1 MRGSFRFRITWPEVW
16 GSSQAELRLRVN
28 QGAQSQTN
36 GGLTMRRLFISAII
50 GVALFAAAATALRPH
65 AASGLRAAATG
76 AMPPV
81 QDLQGDTSKLPV
93 EAFEDRSLVYPNIPQ
108 R

>member
-1 MRGSFRFRITWPEVW
+1 MKRI
-16 GSSQAELRLRVN
+16 L
-28 QGAQSQTN
+28 
-36 GGLTMRRLFISAII
+36 ISAAI
-50 GVALFAAAATALRPH
+50 GIAMFAAATTALRPH
-65 AASGLRAAATG
+65 SASSMRETA

-93 EAFEDRSLVYPNIPQ
+93 EVFEDRSLVYSNIPQ

>member
-1 MRGSFRFRITWPEVW
+1 MK
-16 GSSQAELRLRVN
+16 RL
-28 QGAQSQTN
+28 
-36 GGLTMRRLFISAII
+36 LISATI
-50 GVALFAAAATALRPH
+50 GIALFAAATTALRPH
-65 AASGLRAAATG
+65 PVSSTRASVTA

-93 EAFEDRSLVYPNIPQ
+93 EVFEDRSLVYPNIPQ

>member
-1 MRGSFRFRITWPEVW
+1 MK
-16 GSSQAELRLRVN
+16 RL
-28 QGAQSQTN
+28 
-36 GGLTMRRLFISAII
+36 LISATIAI
-50 GVALFAAAATALRPH
+50 ALFAAATTALRPH
-65 AASGLRAAATG
+65 SVSSIRAAATG

-93 EAFEDRSLVYPNIPQ
+93 EMFEDRSLVYPNIPQ

>member
-1 MRGSFRFRITWPEVW
+1 MK
-16 GSSQAELRLRVN
+16 RL
-28 QGAQSQTN
+28 
-36 GGLTMRRLFISAII
+36 LISAIVA
-50 GVALFAAAATALRPH
+50 VALFAAATTALRPH
-65 AASGLRAAATG
+65 SASGIRAAATA

-93 EAFEDRSLVYPNIPQ
+93 DAFEDRSLVYPNIPQ

>member
-1 MRGSFRFRITWPEVW
+1 MK
-16 GSSQAELRLRVN
+16 RL
-28 QGAQSQTN
+28 
-36 GGLTMRRLFISAII
+36 LISATI
-50 GVALFAAAATALRPH
+50 GIAMFAAATTALRPH
-65 AASGLRAAATG
+65 SISSIRTTA

-93 EAFEDRSLVYPNIPQ
+93 DAFEDRSLVYPNIPQ

>member
-1 MRGSFRFRITWPEVW
+1 MK
-16 GSSQAELRLRVN
+16 RL
-28 QGAQSQTN
+28 
-36 GGLTMRRLFISAII
+36 LISAIAV
-50 GVALFAAAATALRPH
+50 VALFAAATTALRP
-65 AASGLRAAATG
+65 ASGIRVAVTG

-93 EAFEDRSLVYPNIPQ
+93 EVFEDRSLVYPNIPQ